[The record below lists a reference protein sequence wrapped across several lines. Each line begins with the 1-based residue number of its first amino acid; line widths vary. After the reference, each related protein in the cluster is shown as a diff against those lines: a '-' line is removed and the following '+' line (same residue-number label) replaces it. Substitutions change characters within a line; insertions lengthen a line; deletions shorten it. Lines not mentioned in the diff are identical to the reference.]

1 MTLQTMS
8 FIFGALLLAVGILGG
23 GFEVKEIKVS
33 NASIGVRIIAGIAG
47 LFFISLGFWQQ
58 LSAVLEPPPTTPTT
72 HSAPTSAPTPA
83 PTPQSAP
90 GPSPKPAEALVAE
103 QLPFVS
109 DRQRIDV
116 GAIYVPAQ
124 DHKALAISYSRIGM
138 ITGQADIETAK
149 NGALDNCRKALE
161 RAGINN
167 KCEPY
172 AVGNTVVFQGG
183 HPPMPPPPWF
193 RSDPSIER
201 PVNSKDFPLVSERD
215 RSWIEKNYPAAQKS
229 KALALGPRGGLHYG
243 RGDASQD
250 ESARRALEICGHQ
263 AGVAC
268 MIIAIDDVFVVP
280 IPTMMKAVGFFQT
293 AGNAL
298 IAPESRDNVARRL
311 ATGTRGWSAVA
322 TGGNGLAGVVTNA
335 GSEQNAIEG
344 ALADCSRRD
353 HGCHVIAI
361 GPFSVVA
368 AEVGK
373 TP

>member
-8 FIFGALLLAVGILGG
+8 FMFGALLLAVGILGG
-23 GFEVKEIKVS
+23 GFEVKEVKVS
-33 NASIGVRIIAGIAG
+33 NASMGVRIIAGIAG
-47 LFFISLGFWQQ
+47 LLFIGLGFWQQ
-58 LSAVLEPPPTTPTT
+58 LSDVLPRTGPPPTP
-72 HSAPTSAPTPA
+72 
-83 PTPQSAP
+83 PTPQIP
-90 GPSPKPAEALVAE
+90 NPPTPTVPPKPAEALVAE

-109 DRQRIDV
+109 DRDRITV
-116 GAIYVPAQ
+116 GTVYVPAQ
-124 DHKALAISYSRIGM
+124 DYKALAISHSRIGM
-138 ITGQADIETAK
+138 LTGQPDIETAK
-149 NGALDNCRKALE
+149 NGALDNCRRALE

-167 KCEPY
+167 KCELY

-201 PVNSKDFPLVSERD
+201 PVNSKDVPLVNAYD
-215 RSWIEKNYPAAQKS
+215 RSWIEKNYPAARKS
-229 KALALGPRGGLHYG
+229 KALALGPGGRLFYMVG
-243 RGDASQD
+243 QVSQD
-250 ESARRALEICGHQ
+250 ESTRRILEICGHL
-263 AGVAC
+263 AGAAC
-268 MIIAIDDVFVVP
+268 MIIALDDVFVVP
-280 IPTMMKAVGFFQT
+280 IPTMMNAVGFFQT

-322 TGGNGLAGVVTNA
+322 TGANGLAGVVPDA
-335 GSEQNAIEG
+335 ASEQSAIEG

-353 HGCHVIAI
+353 HGCRVIAI

>member
-1 MTLQTMS
+1 MTLQSMS

-33 NASIGVRIIAGIAG
+33 NVSIGVRIVAGIVG
-47 LFFISLGFWQQ
+47 LSFIGLGFWQQ
-58 LSAVLEPPPTTPTT
+58 LSAVTESESARAGSSAPAGSVTEPPR
-72 HSAPTSAPTPA
+72 SAPRPP
-83 PTPQSAP
+83 
-90 GPSPKPAEALVAE
+90 PKPAEALVAE
-103 QLPFVS
+103 ELPFIS
-109 DRQRIDV
+109 DRDRINV
-116 GAIYVPAQ
+116 GALYVPAQ

-138 ITGQADIETAK
+138 ITGQADVETAK
-149 NGALDNCRKALE
+149 NGALDNCRQALE
-161 RAGINN
+161 RARINN
-167 KCEPY
+167 KCELY

-183 HPPMPPPPWF
+183 HPPMPPRPWF

-201 PVNSKDFPLVSERD
+201 PVNSKDVPFVNAGD
-215 RSWIEKNYPAAQKS
+215 RSWIEKDYPAARKS
-229 KALALGPRGGLHYG
+229 KALALSPRSGLIHTVG
-243 RGDASQD
+243 ALSQD
-250 ESARRALEICGHQ
+250 ESVRRVLEVCGHM

-268 MIIAIDDVFVVP
+268 VIIAIDDVFVVP
-280 IPTMMKAVGFFQT
+280 IPTMMNAVGFFQT

-298 IAPESRDNVARRL
+298 IAPGSRDNVARRL

-322 TGGNGLAGVVTNA
+322 TGANGLAGVVSDA
-335 GSEQNAIEG
+335 ASEQSAIEG